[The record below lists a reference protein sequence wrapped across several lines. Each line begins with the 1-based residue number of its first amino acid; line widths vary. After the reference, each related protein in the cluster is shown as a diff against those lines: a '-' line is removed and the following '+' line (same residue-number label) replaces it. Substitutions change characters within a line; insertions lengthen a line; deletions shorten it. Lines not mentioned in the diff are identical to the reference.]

1 MSCYHNCT
9 NDDHCTYDKLAPQIY
24 ALYNIIY
31 MLYSFYKDLYKD
43 IERPIISV
51 LIWTFSSQVEGKD
64 LRIAALEAQVLVSTS
79 FPKKQTFSEFSRN
92 TKKWLTGDCSQSEEH
107 PGFDAVL
114 PSGRQV
120 LQP

>member
-1 MSCYHNCT
+1 
-9 NDDHCTYDKLAPQIY
+9 
-24 ALYNIIY
+24 

-92 TKKWLTGDCSQSEEH
+92 TKNGSQVIALSRKNTPASTPSSHLEDKS
-107 PGFDAVL
+107 FSLSL
-114 PSGRQV
+114 PLRGHSNA
-120 LQP
+120 